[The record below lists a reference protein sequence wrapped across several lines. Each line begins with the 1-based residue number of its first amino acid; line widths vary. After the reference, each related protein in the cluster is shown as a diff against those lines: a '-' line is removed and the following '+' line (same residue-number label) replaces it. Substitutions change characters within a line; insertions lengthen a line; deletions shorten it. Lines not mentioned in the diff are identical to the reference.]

1 MTKRGKTVLYMYIQ
15 TCQQRPPSGKYI
27 HVIGLC

>member
-1 MTKRGKTVLYMYIQ
+1 MYIQ